1 VTDVAL
7 LEARDLRI
15 TFVSRSGKQ
24 TRAVDGIDLTI
35 EAGDTTALVGESGSG
50 KSVTMHAILG
60 LLPGRGV
67 RLEGSIRYD
76 GQELVGAPE
85 SVLRRVRG
93 HGIATVFQDP
103 LSSLNPLLTV
113 GRHLTDVI
121 QRDGGVSKRDARRQ
135 ALAMLELLEIP
146 DAPRRLDVYPHQL
159 SGGLRQRVVI
169 AMALACQ
176 PRLLIADEPTTAL
189 DVTVQAQVL
198 SRLRE
203 LVADTGT
210 ALLLITHN
218 LAIVSSMCRR
228 VNVMYSGRIVES
240 GTCQELFADPRHH
253 YTRGLLDS
261 VPDILAPRNE
271 PLHPI
276 PGSPRDAL
284 SWTSA
289 CAFAPRCGH
298 EIAPCLSTP
307 PQLSALPG
315 GAGHAVRCHNPRA
328 ARQEAGMS

>member
-1 VTDVAL
+1 
-7 LEARDLRI
+7 
-15 TFVSRSGKQ
+15 
-24 TRAVDGIDLTI
+24 
-35 EAGDTTALVGESGSG
+35 
-50 KSVTMHAILG
+50 
-60 LLPGRGV
+60 
-67 RLEGSIRYD
+67 
-76 GQELVGAPE
+76 
-85 SVLRRVRG
+85 
-93 HGIATVFQDP
+93 
-103 LSSLNPLLTV
+103 
-113 GRHLTDVI
+113 
-121 QRDGGVSKRDARRQ
+121 
-135 ALAMLELLEIP
+135 
-146 DAPRRLDVYPHQL
+146 
-159 SGGLRQRVVI
+159 
-169 AMALACQ
+169 
-176 PRLLIADEPTTAL
+176 
-189 DVTVQAQVL
+189 
-198 SRLRE
+198 
-203 LVADTGT
+203 
-210 ALLLITHN
+210 
-218 LAIVSSMCRR
+218 VSSMCRR